1 MSIVIP
7 VALLSQHYI
16 TVCSMSIESNKIETH
31 HHKRHHKHSPNMW
44 KILGQTVNTEQNDDD
59 DTNHNTNHNHDKH
72 NEHSNGHHTTK
83 IPSNCPKCQN
93 RPEIRMT
100 EEELTELRI
109 EYVKNQ
115 ILKKLKLTERPQV
128 SVSLSGGLPKPVAE
142 GATFLSDSDDDSITG
157 IPDEFYGKTTQKIIF
172 PQLDSEHC
180 RDLDEIGSSMCFSIQ
195 IPADIDHNDVE
206 SAELWVY
213 KEPHVMDTN
222 KHSFLI
228 GEVETWDSKDIY
240 TQKPFA
246 IQETNVTEEWVKID
260 IAWKIKNWIEEND
273 LEHVIDISCNTC
285 EKHPSMDMLSLDQ
298 GYRPFIVINTH
309 PSRKIKRQ
317 RRSVNCSPGVTECCR
332 EKLYISFAEIGW
344 DDWILYPPGYHAYFC
359 RGSCG
364 SAAAITS
371 SGSYYNSVIRK
382 FLIQRNNSKSKSLEL
397 IPCCT
402 ATQFSS
408 LQLAYMESN
417 NSATQKT
424 LPNMVVE
431 ACGCM

>member
-1 MSIVIP
+1 MIALHCMSV
-7 VALLSQHYI
+7 Y
-16 TVCSMSIESNKIETH
+16 SMSIESNKMETH
-31 HHKRHHKHSPNMW
+31 HHRRHHKHSPNMW
-44 KILGQTVNTEQNDDD
+44 KILGQTVKTEQNDDD
-59 DTNHNTNHNHDKH
+59 DNHMPNDKH
-72 NEHSNGHHTTK
+72 NEIENTHVTK

-128 SVSLSGGLPKPVAE
+128 SVSGGLPKPVAE

-228 GEVETWDSKDIY
+228 GEVETWDSK
-240 TQKPFA
+240 
-246 IQETNVTEEWVKID
+246 EEWVKID

-309 PSRKIKRQ
+309 PRRKIKRQ

-332 EKLYISFAEIGW
+332 EKLYISFADIGW

-364 SAAAITS
+364 TAAAITL

-382 FLIQRNNSKSKSLEL
+382 YMIQRNNSKSKSLEL